1 MSSNILELNNVHVAY
16 LQKEVLRG
24 VSFSIRVGEL
34 VTLVGENGS
43 GKSTILKV
51 IAGLLRPS
59 EGTVNYWGRNLDGLD
74 VEDRQRLGV
83 GYFMQGGHVFPNL
96 TVQENFNLAAARM
109 RGDKHKPSNLGDWFP
124 ILRDRGRDRAGLL
137 SGGQRQMLAIELILA
152 QKPKMLLLDE
162 PTSAL
167 SGELATQMLEA
178 VVSYVR
184 DHDAATLLVE
194 HAPAAVSY
202 STRLLHLINGALDN
216 RDYILK
222 RRWCMNSCG

>member
-1 MSSNILELNNVHVAY
+1 MNSKILELDDVHAAY
-16 LQKEVLRG
+16 FGKEILRG
-24 VSFSIRVGEL
+24 VSFSIQVGEV
-34 VTLVGENGS
+34 VTLVGQNGS

-59 EGTVNYWGRNLDGLD
+59 HGTVSYLGQNLDDLD

-109 RGDKHKPSNLGDWFP
+109 RGAKHKSSSLGDWFP
-124 ILRDRGRDRAGLL
+124 ILRGRARDRAGLL
-137 SGGQRQMLAIELILA
+137 SGGHRQMLAIELILA

-167 SGELATQMLEA
+167 SGELAIEMLEA

-184 DHDAATLLVE
+184 NHDAASLLVE
-194 HAPAAVSY
+194 HATAAVSY
-202 STRLLHLINGALDN
+202 STRLLHLIDGALDN
-216 RDYILK
+216 RDYGLK
-222 RRWCMNSCG
+222 L